1 VDNEV
6 SLIGISFWRV
16 NDMKDKHGIG
26 IRVIGTLVTLVM
38 FLVVCVASV
47 PSIMY
52 IGFKHLRY
60 KIKL

>member
-1 VDNEV
+1 MKGKHWIGMR
-6 SLIGISFWRV
+6 LIETLAALIMV
-16 NDMKDKHGIG
+16 L
-26 IRVIGTLVTLVM
+26 VIC
-38 FLVVCVASV
+38 VVSV

>member
-1 VDNEV
+1 
-6 SLIGISFWRV
+6 
-16 NDMKDKHGIG
+16 MKDKHGIG